1 MDVLAPALEEKKA
14 ASTSLSQ
21 DRWRGATFAGL
32 KRWNASGLTLR
43 RHSGTSTMDRSWTP
57 GLPRPRRLRMRSRLY
72 LSTLA
77 AASLL
82 GSTLI
87 ASAQGPANSAADSTA
102 TIPGTSVP
110 ADSGPIIGSEAT
122 GHSMPSE
129 ITTGS
134 ATDLHPGKAKQPAT
148 TNSVTPTPAAG
159 PTTSGPTGN
168 IR

>member
-1 MDVLAPALEEKKA
+1 
-14 ASTSLSQ
+14 
-21 DRWRGATFAGL
+21 
-32 KRWNASGLTLR
+32 
-43 RHSGTSTMDRSWTP
+43 
-57 GLPRPRRLRMRSRLY
+57 MRSRLY

-87 ASAQGPANSAADSTA
+87 ASAQGPANSADSTA

-110 ADSGPIIGSEAT
+110 ADSGPIIGSDAT
-122 GHSMPSE
+122 GHSVPSE

-134 ATDLHPGKAKQPAT
+134 ATGVHPGNPNQPAT
-148 TNSVTPTPAAG
+148 TNSVTTTHGAG
-159 PTTSGPTGN
+159 PATSGPTGD

>member
-1 MDVLAPALEEKKA
+1 
-14 ASTSLSQ
+14 
-21 DRWRGATFAGL
+21 
-32 KRWNASGLTLR
+32 
-43 RHSGTSTMDRSWTP
+43 
-57 GLPRPRRLRMRSRLY
+57 MRSRLY

-82 GSTLI
+82 GSTLT
-87 ASAQGPANSAADSTA
+87 ASAQGPAYSPDTAATV
-102 TIPGTSVP
+102 PGTSVP
-110 ADSGPIIGSEAT
+110 ADSGPIIRSDAT

-134 ATDLHPGKAKQPAT
+134 ATGVHNGKADQAAT
-148 TNSVTPTPAAG
+148 TDSVTPAPAAG

>member
-1 MDVLAPALEEKKA
+1 M
-14 ASTSLSQ
+14 
-21 DRWRGATFAGL
+21 
-32 KRWNASGLTLR
+32 
-43 RHSGTSTMDRSWTP
+43 
-57 GLPRPRRLRMRSRLY
+57 RLRLY

-87 ASAQGPANSAADSTA
+87 ASAQGPVNSAAHSTA

-110 ADSGPIIGSEAT
+110 ADSGPIIGSDAT

-134 ATDLHPGKAKQPAT
+134 ATGVHPGKAKQPAT
-148 TNSVTPTPAAG
+148 TNSVTPAPAAG